1 MSPARVEVLFF
12 AAAREATGTSSVRL
26 DVAPG
31 TTVDALAATLR
42 ARFPKLAAVGAVRFA
57 VGERFADGSTTVA
70 DGDVVAFIPPVSG
83 G

>member
-1 MSPARVEVLFF
+1 MTPTRVEVLFF
-12 AAAREATGTSSVRL
+12 AAAREATGTPSVRVE
-26 DVAPG
+26 VAPG
-31 TTVDALAATLR
+31 TTVEALAASLR

-57 VGERFADGSTTVA
+57 VGERFADGATVVA